1 MMNEDMIM
9 VGRIR
14 PMQIVMAG
22 RIKMGIFTRLRS
34 LFGNT
39 AAASPPE
46 PEQVAQETSA
56 TEQPAIANERRA
68 TQRIDARKG
77 TRALIIDDSATV
89 VAALG
94 KILRSAGYLTLEALD
109 AETGVVMART
119 EQPDIIFL
127 DIVLPGMNGF
137 EALRL
142 MRRDPQTT
150 TIPIVMIS
158 GNEAATEQFYANR
171 IGADDFM
178 KKPFSRYEVFSRI
191 ERLLDSELIPRRK
204 SSEKASQ
211 PQ

>member
-1 MMNEDMIM
+1 
-9 VGRIR
+9 
-14 PMQIVMAG
+14 
-22 RIKMGIFTRLRS
+22 MGIFTRLRS

-39 AAASPPE
+39 TTAAPPE

-56 TEQPAIANERRA
+56 AAQPAIASERRA

-142 MRRDPQTT
+142 MRRDSQTAS
-150 TIPIVMIS
+150 IPIIMMT
-158 GNEAATEQFYANR
+158 GGYPTPTLLTQLRAAR
-171 IGADDFM
+171 IPLLI
-178 KKPFSRYEVFSRI
+178 KPFSLNELVESIKEMTSRK
-191 ERLLDSELIPRRK
+191 R
-204 SSEKASQ
+204 AVGAV
-211 PQ
+211 